1 MPDTLFID
9 FETACAL
16 DLKKSGASRYSR
28 DPSLIVT
35 VIGWAFDNE
44 PEQAETVLTLG
55 PRRLPP
61 EVEKHIRDGGMVS
74 GWNSRG
80 FESNIIRN
88 YFGLPLPPTQV
99 IDTMQAALHAGLPAA
114 LGDAG
119 MALGLA
125 IVKDATA
132 HRLMLQLARP
142 RAIRPD
148 GSCRWW
154 HEEDAEKLERLRLY
168 CAQDVASERAIA
180 KAIPK
185 LPEREVQI
193 SLLDARAN
201 EKGVRVDVPVVRR
214 MIAIADAS
222 TKKLNAE
229 CNQITNGAVTS
240 PGSQTARLLAWLG
253 DHSPGDLTKDT
264 VAKALARDDL
274 PAHVRRVLEIRQL
287 AAKSS
292 IKKLQA
298 VLSCIDDDDA
308 IRGMLAYYGAAR
320 TGRWAGRLFQPQN
333 LPRPSLEH
341 PDLAI
346 DAIADGADA
355 DWIEMLFGPPLE
367 VVSSCLRGIL
377 IPRPDHA
384 FVVFDLSQIEA
395 RMIAW
400 LAGQQDTVAVF
411 ARGDDVYT
419 FTARKLGLN
428 SRQEGKV
435 AVLGLGYGMGPN
447 KFIDTAATYK
457 LTYTVEQAEKI
468 VRDWRE
474 ANPHIVQ
481 FWWALDR
488 GAKQV
493 ISDAEKAFNRRAS
506 LKINDYITLDVNPAS
521 NGSPLMTI
529 RLPSGRRLYYRDIA
543 LEKNPGATNRL
554 ADKSVTY
561 SGTNQITRKWDRIR
575 SYGGRIAEN
584 SCQACARCVV
594 AEMALEIERKRLGD
608 VILSVHDELIVEVP
622 LADAQARYEAIE
634 KVMNT
639 TPSWAP
645 GLPVKA
651 EGHILMRYGKG

>member
-1 MPDTLFID
+1 MSILYLDV
-9 FETACAL
+9 ETACAL

-35 VIGWAFDNE
+35 VVGWAFDDE
-44 PEQAETVLTLG
+44 PEQAETVLNLG

-229 CNQITNGAVTS
+229 CNQLTNGAVTS
-240 PGSQTARLLAWLG
+240 PGTQTARLLAWLG

-298 VLSCIDDDDA
+298 VLSCIDDDDV

-320 TGRWAGRLFQPQN
+320 TGRHAGRHFQPQN
-333 LPRPSLEH
+333 LPRSSLKH

-377 IPRPDHA
+377 VPRPDHA

-400 LAGQQDTVAVF
+400 LAGQQDTLEVF
-411 ARGDDVYT
+411 ASGQDVYT

-447 KFIDTAATYK
+447 KFIDTAATYN
-457 LTYTVEQAEKI
+457 LTYTVGEAEKI
-468 VRDWRE
+468 VRDWRAANGKIVAFWRQCGDTVKNVLAQKATPFKAPINGKVE
-474 ANPHIVQ
+474 ALVT
-481 FWWALDR
+481 
-488 GAKQV
+488 
-493 ISDAEKAFNRRAS
+493 KAR
-506 LKINDYITLDVNPAS
+506 
-521 NGSPLMTI
+521 NGSRVLTLL
-529 RLPSGRRLYYRDIA
+529 LPSGRRLFYRDAVLSDGEI
-543 LEKNPGATNRL
+543 
-554 ADKSVTY
+554 TY
-561 SGTNQITRKWDRIR
+561 AGVDQKTRKWGLQR
-575 SYGGRIAEN
+575 SYSGKLAEN
-584 SCQACARCVV
+584 LCQATARDVV
-594 AEMALEIERKRLGD
+594 FEMALEIERKRLGD
-608 VILSVHDELIVEVP
+608 VILSIHDELIVEVP
-622 LADAQARYEAIE
+622 LADAQARYEAVE